1 MALKV
6 LLVDDNQPFLRAV
19 QRFLDTLPG
28 VSVVGCAHDGHEA
41 LAQAERLRPDLVLL
55 DVVMPGMD
63 GFKVALALKAKPS
76 PPRIVILSLHD
87 DEAYRASARLH
98 GAEAFVRK
106 DKFAVELIPIIIQT
120 LFAEFDAGR
129 AADRALPRP

>member
-6 LLVDDNQPFLRAV
+6 LLVDDSQPFLQAV
-19 QRFLDTLPG
+19 QRFLDTLPD
-28 VSVVGCAHDGHEA
+28 VDVVGCAHDGHEA

-63 GFKVALALKAKPS
+63 GFEVARALKAKPS

-87 DEAYRASARLH
+87 DGAYRASARLH
-98 GAEAFVRK
+98 GAEAFVCK
-106 DKFAVELIPIIIQT
+106 DNFTIELIPILIQT
-120 LFAEFDAGR
+120 LFAGFDAGR
-129 AADRALPRP
+129 AGDKV